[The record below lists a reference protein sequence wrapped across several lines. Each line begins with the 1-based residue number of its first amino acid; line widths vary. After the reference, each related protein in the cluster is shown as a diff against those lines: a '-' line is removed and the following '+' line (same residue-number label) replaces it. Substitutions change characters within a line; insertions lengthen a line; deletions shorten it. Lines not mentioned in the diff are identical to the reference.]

1 MNDFIAIIVGAV
13 FSSSVLTAV
22 VTQAGTHLREKAG
35 RKAAAETAEDSELSA
50 LKEALMYI
58 LYDRIR
64 YLGMQYIRAGEISF
78 EDRRILHKMHGVY
91 HNRLGGNGDLD
102 RLMEDVDELP
112 LKKG

>member
-1 MNDFIAIIVGAV
+1 MGELVAVIIGAV

-35 RKAAAETAEDSELSA
+35 RKAAAETEEDSELSA

-64 YLGMQYIRAGEISF
+64 HLCMTYIRAGEISF
-78 EDRRILHKMHGVY
+78 DERRMLHKMHGVY
-91 HNRLGGNGDLD
+91 HDRLGGNGDLD
-102 RLMEDVDELP
+102 ALMDGVNELP
-112 LKKG
+112 LKQE